1 MEADFDP
8 EDKYSWYFGML
19 SRERT
24 NNILLEQESGVF
36 LVRESKTMPGD
47 FVLCVKEEQ
56 KVSHYIINR
65 ISAGGST
72 RFKIGDKE
80 FNDIPSLLNF
90 YKTHYL
96 DTTTLIRPAPR
107 ARLLCKY
114 DFAGKDPEDLPFK
127 RGDVIEVIS
136 EDEDEWWTARNSNGQ
151 VGQIPVRYTQ
161 VVSQLNLESTQP
173 PPPVSTN
180 TQVQYEL
187 PDVRPSPMNES
198 HRPAPSLLK
207 SSLPL
212 QVSQPVVPKCV
223 PVTLPAKAIVIL
235 QRIPSAY
242 DRRQLRLEVGEI
254 VTVLKMNLNGQ
265 WEGSANGK
273 EGIFPFTHIRFLT
286 TEELRNLNT

>member
-24 NNILLEQESGVF
+24 NNILMGLEHSGVF

-47 FVLCVKEEQ
+47 FVLCVKEDQ

-65 ISAGGST
+65 IQTSGGTS

-80 FNDIPSLLNF
+80 FPDMPSLLNF

-96 DTTTLIRPAPR
+96 DTTTLMKPAPR
-107 ARLLCKY
+107 AKLICKF

-127 RGDVIEVIS
+127 KGDVLEVIS
-136 EDEDEWWTARNSNGQ
+136 EDEEEWWTARNLNGQ

-161 VVSQLNLESTQP
+161 VVENNVPNIRAQTVYTQP
-173 PPPVSTN
+173 VTGTQLQPPIQPVSSFFDI
-180 TQVQYEL
+180 Q
-187 PDVRPSPMNES
+187 
-198 HRPAPSLLK
+198 
-207 SSLPL
+207 
-212 QVSQPVVPKCV
+212 
-223 PVTLPAKAIVIL
+223 LPAKAVVIL

-242 DRRQLRLEVGEI
+242 DKRQLRLEVGEI
-254 VTVLKMNLNGQ
+254 VTVLKMPLNGQ
-265 WEGSANGK
+265 WEGRDVRNK

-286 TEELRNLNT
+286 QDELRNLPT